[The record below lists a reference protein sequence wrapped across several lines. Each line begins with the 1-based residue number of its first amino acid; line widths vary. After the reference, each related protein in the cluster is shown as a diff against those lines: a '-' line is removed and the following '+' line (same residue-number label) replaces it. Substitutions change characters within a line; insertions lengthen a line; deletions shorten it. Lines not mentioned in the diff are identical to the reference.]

1 MQRSRHGLPR
11 SNVVKYKK
19 SPNPPI
25 QDIQEAPIV
34 EEIVEAPSRVIDN
47 SVISRILE
55 IEALV
60 EQKRMEIYPE

>member
-11 SNVVKYKK
+11 STTVKYKK

-25 QDIQEAPIV
+25 QEAPVV
-34 EEIVEAPSRVIDN
+34 EEIVEAPSRTIDD

-60 EQKRMEIYPE
+60 EQKRSEISR